1 VSSEIVSIVIP
12 TKDGMEFLPAVL
24 AMLGRQRCEADLQIV
39 AVDSGSNDG
48 TLDLLKRYSVL
59 VRRIPAVEFNH
70 GGTRNFGVRLAK
82 GNPIVFLTQDAVP
95 VAPDFVQNII
105 QPFKDSRV
113 AGVYGRQVPRAN
125 CDVVRRR
132 QLEEWLTGRLEA
144 DVRFLNGRN
153 LADLHPFERHRF
165 CTFDNVCSALR
176 REVWQQIPFP
186 HVEFGEDLTWG
197 KKVIEAGWAIAYEPA
212 AAVFH
217 SHRRSILDEYKRTR
231 ICHRLL
237 YRLFGMATL
246 PRRSDVMRACVRS
259 LRYDLPYVFRHVP
272 PGAERVRQL
281 FRIAGLSIL
290 SPLAQHQGYRDAAA
304 GGRE

>member
-12 TKDGMEFLPAVL
+12 TKDGIEFLPAVL
-24 AMLGRQRCEADLQIV
+24 EVLAHQRTEAAVEIV
-39 AVDSGSNDG
+39 AVDSGSKDG
-48 TLDLLKRYSVL
+48 TLELLKRYSAL
-59 VRRIPAVEFNH
+59 VRCIPAAEFNH
-70 GGTRNFGVRLAK
+70 GGTRNLGVRLAK

-95 VAPDFVQNII
+95 ADLDFVQNII
-105 QPFKDSRV
+105 RPFKDSRV
-113 AGVYGRQVPRAN
+113 AGVYGRQIPRAN

-144 DVRFLNGRN
+144 EVSFLDGRN

-165 CTFDNVCSALR
+165 CTFDNVCSAIR
-176 REVWQQIPFP
+176 RDVWQQIPFP
-186 HVEFGEDLTWG
+186 YVEFGEDVMWG
-197 KKVIEAGWAIAYEPA
+197 KKVIEAGWATAYEPT

-217 SHRRSILDEYKRTR
+217 SHRRSILDEYERTR

-237 YRLFGMATL
+237 YRLFGMATV
-246 PRRSDVMRACVRS
+246 PRRSDVVRASMLS
-259 LRYDLPYVFRHVP
+259 LRHDLPYVFRHAP
-272 PGAERVRQL
+272 SGAERVRQL